1 MTVAMLM
8 QNTVQ
13 SSTRAA
19 NKLLNMEWN
28 LKTLP
33 LKIQNPV
40 PRLV

>member
-13 SSTRAA
+13 SASRVAQR
-19 NKLLNMEWN
+19 LLKMEWN

-33 LKIQNPV
+33 LKIQKPV
-40 PRLV
+40 PR